1 MREIRNRQMALVTL
15 DNIYLSYSDAPLFD
29 HASLAIEEKDR
40 IAIVG
45 RNGAGKSTLLKIIEG
60 LIKPDDGRCIVQQG
74 VRIARLEQ
82 DPPAHLDL
90 PVYCYVAEGIPGIG
104 SLLSRYYILINAAD
118 GSDTSAELA
127 EISCAL
133 DRDEGW
139 HYDTEIYR
147 LLNLVGLAPETMMSS
162 LSGGW
167 LRKVAL
173 ARALVSS
180 PDLLLLDEPTNHID
194 IKSIIWLQDF
204 IASFRGAVVFI
215 SHDRSFI
222 NEVASRIADVDRGRI
237 SVFEGNY
244 DAYVQAK
251 QEALRLEEIANADF
265 DRRLSIEEAW
275 IRKGIKARL
284 TRSDS
289 RVRRLKEMRREHK
302 ERRARLGNVRMRID
316 DKEMSGKIVLEAEN
330 LCFNNGEK
338 DIIRDFS
345 TIVLRGDKIGVV
357 GANGVGKTTLIKMIL
372 GQLQPTSGRLKLGS
386 NLKIAY
392 FDQYREQL
400 DPEKTVMDNLAH
412 GKSEVDVAGRK
423 QHVLGYLQDF
433 LFSPQRS
440 RTPVKALSGGEK
452 NRLLLARIF
461 LHPCN
466 ILILDEPT
474 NDLDIDTLD
483 LLEELLANY
492 QATLIVVSHD
502 RYFIDNVAT
511 DTWYFDGSGK
521 IFENVGGYTDL
532 KETLARMELSNA
544 GERKTGGAE
553 PVKKQEPAQPPRERK
568 RKLSFKEAR
577 ELEQLPQEIEN
588 TDARIQ
594 EIEGIFVGADY
605 GTSSEDYRKE
615 IQQEYNS
622 LTEKLEHLYQRWE
635 ELEKINN
642 A

>member
-1 MREIRNRQMALVTL
+1 MALVTL

-29 HASLAIEEKDR
+29 HACLAIEEHDR
-40 IAIVG
+40 MAIVG

-74 VRIARLEQ
+74 IRIARLEQ
-82 DPPAHLDL
+82 DPPAHLEL

-104 SLLSRYYILINAAD
+104 SQLSAYYQLINDDSGAD
-118 GSDTSAELA
+118 NTARMA
-127 EISCAL
+127 EISCQL
-133 DRDEGW
+133 DKEEGW
-139 HYDTEIYR
+139 NYDTEIYR
-147 LLNLVGLAPETMMSS
+147 LLNLVGLSPETSMSS

-204 IASFRGAVVFI
+204 LSSFRGAVVFI

-222 NEVASRIADVDRGRI
+222 NDVALRIADVDRGRI
-237 SVFEGNY
+237 SVFDGNY
-244 DAYVQAK
+244 DSYVQAK

-289 RVRRLKEMRREHK
+289 RVRRLKEMRREHR

-316 DKEMSGKIVLEAEN
+316 DKEISGKIVLEAEN

-372 GQLQPTSGRLKLGS
+372 GQLQPTSGTLKLGS

-412 GKSEVDVAGRK
+412 GKSEVEVAGRK

-433 LFSPQRS
+433 LFSPQRA

-452 NRLLLARIF
+452 NRLLLAKIF
-461 LHPCN
+461 LRPCN

-483 LLEELLANY
+483 LLEDLLDSY

-532 KETLARMELSNA
+532 KETLARMELSNGSEQKA
-544 GERKTGGAE
+544 KNSE
-553 PVKKQEPAQPPRERK
+553 PVKKEEPVQPKRDRK
-568 RKLSFKEAR
+568 RKLSFKETK
-577 ELEQLPQEIEN
+577 ELEQLPQEIEKA
-588 TDARIQ
+588 DGRIQ
-594 EIEGIFVGADY
+594 EIEEIFAGVDY
-605 GTSSEDYRKE
+605 GSQSEEYKKN
-615 IQQEYNS
+615 IQQEYNA
-622 LTEKLEHLYQRWE
+622 LTERLEWLYQRWE

>member
-1 MREIRNRQMALVTL
+1 MALVTL

-29 HASLAIEEKDR
+29 HACLAIEEHDR
-40 IAIVG
+40 MAIVG

-74 VRIARLEQ
+74 IRIARLEQ
-82 DPPAHLDL
+82 DPPAHLEL

-104 SLLSRYYILINAAD
+104 SQLSAYYQLINDDSGAD
-118 GSDTSAELA
+118 NSARMA
-127 EISCAL
+127 EISCQL
-133 DRDEGW
+133 DKEEGW
-139 HYDTEIYR
+139 NYDTEIYR
-147 LLNLVGLAPETMMSS
+147 LLNLVGLSPETSMSS

-204 IASFRGAVVFI
+204 LSSFRGAVVFI

-222 NEVASRIADVDRGRI
+222 NDVALRIADVDRGRI
-237 SVFEGNY
+237 SVFDGNY
-244 DAYVQAK
+244 DSYVQAK

-289 RVRRLKEMRREHK
+289 RVRRLKEMRREHR
-302 ERRARLGNVRMRID
+302 ERRARLGNVRMRIN
-316 DKEMSGKIVLEAEN
+316 DKEISGKIVIEAEN

-372 GQLQPTSGRLKLGS
+372 GQLQPTSGTLKLGS

-412 GKSEVDVAGRK
+412 GKSEVEVAGRK

-433 LFSPQRS
+433 LFSPQRA

-461 LHPCN
+461 LRPCN

-483 LLEELLANY
+483 LLEELLDSY

-532 KETLARMELSNA
+532 KETLARMELSNGSEQKA
-544 GERKTGGAE
+544 KNSE
-553 PVKKQEPAQPPRERK
+553 PVKKEEPVQPKRDRK
-568 RKLSFKEAR
+568 RKLSFKETK
-577 ELEQLPQEIEN
+577 ELEQLPQEIEKA
-588 TDARIQ
+588 DGRIQ
-594 EIEGIFVGADY
+594 EIEEIFAGVDY
-605 GTSSEDYRKE
+605 GSQSEEYKKN
-615 IQQEYNS
+615 IQQEYNA
-622 LTEKLEHLYQRWE
+622 LTERLEWLYQRWE

>member
-1 MREIRNRQMALVTL
+1 MALVTL

-29 HASLAIEEKDR
+29 HACLAIEEHDR
-40 IAIVG
+40 MAIVG

-74 VRIARLEQ
+74 IRIARLEQ
-82 DPPAHLDL
+82 DPPAHLEL
-90 PVYCYVAEGIPGIG
+90 PVYCYVADGIPGIG
-104 SLLSRYYILINAAD
+104 SQLSAYYQLINDDSGAD
-118 GSDTSAELA
+118 NSARMA
-127 EISCAL
+127 EISCQL
-133 DRDEGW
+133 DKEEGW
-139 HYDTEIYR
+139 NYDTEIYR
-147 LLNLVGLAPETMMSS
+147 LLNLVGLSPETSMSS

-204 IASFRGAVVFI
+204 LSSFRGAVVFI

-222 NEVASRIADVDRGRI
+222 NDVALRIADVDRGRI
-237 SVFEGNY
+237 SVFDGNY
-244 DAYVQAK
+244 DSYVQAK
-251 QEALRLEEIANADF
+251 QEAMRLEEIANADF

-289 RVRRLKEMRREHK
+289 RVRRLKEMRREHR

-316 DKEMSGKIVLEAEN
+316 DKEISGKIVLEAEN

-372 GQLQPTSGRLKLGS
+372 GQLQPTSGTLKLGS

-412 GKSEVDVAGRK
+412 GKSEVEVAGRK

-433 LFSPQRS
+433 LFSPQRA

-461 LHPCN
+461 LRPCN

-483 LLEELLANY
+483 LLEELLDSY

-532 KETLARMELSNA
+532 KETLARMELSNGSEQKA
-544 GERKTGGAE
+544 KNSE
-553 PVKKQEPAQPPRERK
+553 PVKKEEPVQPKRDRK
-568 RKLSFKEAR
+568 RKLSFKETK
-577 ELEQLPQEIEN
+577 ELEQLPQEIEKA
-588 TDARIQ
+588 DGRIQ
-594 EIEGIFVGADY
+594 EIEEIFAGVDY
-605 GTSSEDYRKE
+605 GSQSEEYKKN
-615 IQQEYNS
+615 IQQEYNA
-622 LTEKLEHLYQRWE
+622 LTERLEWLYQRWE

>member
-1 MREIRNRQMALVTL
+1 MALVTL

-29 HASLAIEEKDR
+29 HACLSIEEHDR
-40 IAIVG
+40 MAIVG

-74 VRIARLEQ
+74 IRIARLEQ
-82 DPPAHLDL
+82 DPPAHLEL

-104 SLLSRYYILINAAD
+104 SQLSAYYQLINDDSGAD
-118 GSDTSAELA
+118 NTARMA
-127 EISCAL
+127 EISCQL
-133 DRDEGW
+133 DKEEGW
-139 HYDTEIYR
+139 NYDTEIYR
-147 LLNLVGLAPETMMSS
+147 LLNLVGLSPETSMSS

-204 IASFRGAVVFI
+204 LSSFRGAVVFI

-222 NEVASRIADVDRGRI
+222 NDVALRIADVDRGRI
-237 SVFEGNY
+237 SVFDGNY
-244 DAYVQAK
+244 DSYVQAK

-289 RVRRLKEMRREHK
+289 RVRRLKEMRREHR

-316 DKEMSGKIVLEAEN
+316 DKEISGKIVLEAEN

-372 GQLQPTSGRLKLGS
+372 GQLQPTSGTLKLGS

-412 GKSEVDVAGRK
+412 GKSEVEVAGRK

-433 LFSPQRS
+433 LFSPQRA

-461 LHPCN
+461 LRPCN

-483 LLEELLANY
+483 LLEELLDSY

-532 KETLARMELSNA
+532 KETLARMELSNGSEQKA
-544 GERKTGGAE
+544 KNSE
-553 PVKKQEPAQPPRERK
+553 PVKKEEPVQPKRDRK
-568 RKLSFKEAR
+568 RKLSFKETK
-577 ELEQLPQEIEN
+577 ELEQLPQEIEKA
-588 TDARIQ
+588 DGRIQ
-594 EIEGIFVGADY
+594 EIEEIFAGVDY
-605 GTSSEDYRKE
+605 GSQSEEYKKN
-615 IQQEYNS
+615 IQQEYNA
-622 LTEKLEHLYQRWE
+622 LTERLEWLYQRWE

>member
-1 MREIRNRQMALVTL
+1 MALVTL

-29 HASLAIEEKDR
+29 HACLAIEEHDR
-40 IAIVG
+40 MAIVG

-74 VRIARLEQ
+74 IRIARLEQ
-82 DPPAHLDL
+82 DPPAHLEL
-90 PVYCYVAEGIPGIG
+90 PVYCYVAEGIQGIG
-104 SLLSRYYILINAAD
+104 SQLSAYYQLINDDSGAD
-118 GSDTSAELA
+118 NSARMA
-127 EISCAL
+127 EISCQL
-133 DRDEGW
+133 DKEEGW
-139 HYDTEIYR
+139 NYDTEIYR
-147 LLNLVGLAPETMMSS
+147 LLNLVGLSPETSMSS

-204 IASFRGAVVFI
+204 LSSFRGAVVFI

-222 NEVASRIADVDRGRI
+222 NDVALRIADVDRGRI
-237 SVFEGNY
+237 SVFDGNY
-244 DAYVQAK
+244 DSYVQAK

-289 RVRRLKEMRREHK
+289 RVRRLKEMRREHR

-316 DKEMSGKIVLEAEN
+316 DKEISGKIVLEAEN

-372 GQLQPTSGRLKLGS
+372 GQLQPTSGTLKLGS

-412 GKSEVDVAGRK
+412 GKSEVEVAGRK

-433 LFSPQRS
+433 LFSPQRA

-461 LHPCN
+461 LRPCN

-483 LLEELLANY
+483 LLEELLDSY

-532 KETLARMELSNA
+532 KETLARMELSNGSEQKA
-544 GERKTGGAE
+544 KNSE
-553 PVKKQEPAQPPRERK
+553 PVKKEEPVQPKRDRK
-568 RKLSFKEAR
+568 RKLSFKETK
-577 ELEQLPQEIEN
+577 ELEQLPQEIEKA
-588 TDARIQ
+588 DGRIQ
-594 EIEGIFVGADY
+594 EIEEIFAGVDY
-605 GTSSEDYRKE
+605 GSQSEEYKKN
-615 IQQEYNS
+615 IQQEYNA
-622 LTEKLEHLYQRWE
+622 LTERLEWLYQRWE
-635 ELEKINN
+635 ELETINN

>member
-1 MREIRNRQMALVTL
+1 MALVTL

-29 HASLAIEEKDR
+29 HACLAIEEHDR
-40 IAIVG
+40 MAIVG

-74 VRIARLEQ
+74 IRIARLEQ
-82 DPPAHLDL
+82 DPPAHLEL

-104 SLLSRYYILINAAD
+104 SQLSAYYQLINDDSGAD
-118 GSDTSAELA
+118 NSARMA
-127 EISCAL
+127 EISCQL
-133 DRDEGW
+133 DKEEGW
-139 HYDTEIYR
+139 NYDTEIYR
-147 LLNLVGLAPETMMSS
+147 LLNLVGLSPETSMSS

-204 IASFRGAVVFI
+204 LSSFRGAVVFI

-222 NEVASRIADVDRGRI
+222 NDVALRIADVDRGRI
-237 SVFEGNY
+237 SVFDGNY
-244 DAYVQAK
+244 DSYVQAK

-289 RVRRLKEMRREHK
+289 RVRRLKEMRREHR

-316 DKEMSGKIVLEAEN
+316 DKEISGKIVIEAEN

-372 GQLQPTSGRLKLGS
+372 GQLQPTSGTLKLGS

-412 GKSEVDVAGRK
+412 GKSEVEVAGRK

-433 LFSPQRS
+433 LFSPQRA

-452 NRLLLARIF
+452 NRLLLARI
-461 LHPCN
+461 LLRPRN

-483 LLEELLANY
+483 LLEELLDSY

-532 KETLARMELSNA
+532 KETLARMELSNGSEQKA
-544 GERKTGGAE
+544 KNSE
-553 PVKKQEPAQPPRERK
+553 PVKKEEPVQPKRDRK
-568 RKLSFKEAR
+568 RKLSFKETK
-577 ELEQLPQEIEN
+577 ELEQLPQEIEKA
-588 TDARIQ
+588 DGRIQ
-594 EIEGIFVGADY
+594 EIEEIFAGVDY
-605 GTSSEDYRKE
+605 GSQSEEYKKN
-615 IQQEYNS
+615 IQQEYNA
-622 LTEKLEHLYQRWE
+622 LTERLEWLYQRWE

>member
-1 MREIRNRQMALVTL
+1 MALVTL

-29 HASLAIEEKDR
+29 HACLAIEEHDR
-40 IAIVG
+40 MAIVG

-74 VRIARLEQ
+74 IRIARLEQ
-82 DPPAHLDL
+82 DPPAHLEL

-104 SLLSRYYILINAAD
+104 SQLSAYYQLINDDSGAD
-118 GSDTSAELA
+118 NTARMA
-127 EISCAL
+127 EISCQL
-133 DRDEGW
+133 DKEEGW
-139 HYDTEIYR
+139 NYDTEIYR
-147 LLNLVGLAPETMMSS
+147 LLNLVGLSPETSMSS

-204 IASFRGAVVFI
+204 LSSFRGAVVFI

-222 NEVASRIADVDRGRI
+222 NDVALRIADVDRGRI
-237 SVFEGNY
+237 SVFDGNY
-244 DAYVQAK
+244 DSYVQAK

-289 RVRRLKEMRREHK
+289 RVRRLKEMRREHR

-316 DKEMSGKIVLEAEN
+316 DKEISGKIVIEAEN

-372 GQLQPTSGRLKLGS
+372 GQLQPTSGTLKLGS

-412 GKSEVDVAGRK
+412 GKSEVEVAGRK

-433 LFSPQRS
+433 LFSPQRA

-461 LHPCN
+461 LRPCN

-483 LLEELLANY
+483 LLEELLDSY

-532 KETLARMELSNA
+532 KETLARMELSNGSEQKA
-544 GERKTGGAE
+544 KNSE
-553 PVKKQEPAQPPRERK
+553 PVKKEEPVQPKRDRK
-568 RKLSFKEAR
+568 RKLSFKETK
-577 ELEQLPQEIEN
+577 ELEQLPQEIEKA
-588 TDARIQ
+588 DGRIQ
-594 EIEGIFVGADY
+594 EIEEIFAGVDY
-605 GTSSEDYRKE
+605 GSQSEEYKKN
-615 IQQEYNS
+615 IQQEYNA
-622 LTEKLEHLYQRWE
+622 LTERLEWLYQRWE

>member
-1 MREIRNRQMALVTL
+1 MSLVTL

-29 HASLAIEEKDR
+29 HTSLSIEEHDR

-60 LIKPDDGRCIVQQG
+60 GIMPDEGRRIVQQG

-90 PVYCYVAEGIPGIG
+90 PVYCFVAQGIPEVGA
-104 SLLSRYYILINAAD
+104 LLSEYYLLIGREGKSPAD
-118 GSDTSAELA
+118 EARMM
-127 EISCAL
+127 EITVAI
-133 DRDEGW
+133 EHEGGW
-139 HYDTEIYR
+139 HYEAEIYR
-147 LLNLVGLAPETMMSS
+147 LLNLIGLQPDSQMAD

-173 ARALVSS
+173 ARALVSQ
-180 PDLLLLDEPTNHID
+180 PDVLLLDEPTNHID
-194 IKSIIWLQDF
+194 INSIIWLQEF
-204 IASFRGAVVFI
+204 IAGFRGAVVFI

-222 NEVASRIADVDRGRI
+222 NDVARRIADVDRGVI
-237 SVFEGNY
+237 SVFDGNY
-244 DAYVQAK
+244 DAYVAAK

-289 RVRRLKEMRREHK
+289 RVRRLKEMRREHR
-302 ERRARLGNVRMRID
+302 ERRSRMGSVNMRID
-316 DKEMSGKIVLEAEN
+316 DKELSGKIVLEAEN
-330 LCFNNGEK
+330 LTFNNGEK
-338 DIIRDFS
+338 DIIKDFS
-345 TIVLRGDKIGVV
+345 TIVLRGDKIGVI
-357 GANGVGKTTLIKMIL
+357 GANGVGKTTLIKIIL
-372 GQLQPTSGRLKLGS
+372 GQLQPTSGTLKLGS
-386 NLKIAY
+386 NLNIAY

-412 GKSEVDVAGRK
+412 GKTEVEVAGRK
-423 QHVLGYLQDF
+423 QHILGYLQDF

-440 RTPVKALSGGEK
+440 RTPVKALAGGEK

-461 LHPCN
+461 LRPCN

-483 LLEELLANY
+483 LLEELLGNY

-502 RYFIDNVAT
+502 RYFIDNVVT
-511 DTWYFDGSGK
+511 DTWYFDGSGRV
-521 IFENVGGYTDL
+521 IENVGGYTDL
-532 KETLARMELSNA
+532 KEFLA
-544 GERKTGGAE
+544 KTEQAKTENTSKGSGDGSSEKTRAS
-553 PVKKQEPAQPPRERK
+553 QPALRERERK
-568 RKLSFKEAR
+568 RRLSFKETR
-577 ELEQLPQEIEN
+577 ELESMPEEIEK

-594 EIEGIFVGADY
+594 EIESIFAGSGY
-605 GTSSEDYRKE
+605 GSESEEFKKN
-615 IQQEYNS
+615 IQLEYNT
-622 LTEKLEHLYQRWE
+622 LTEKLEWLYQRWE
-635 ELEKINN
+635 ELEAIAN

>member
-1 MREIRNRQMALVTL
+1 MALVTL

-29 HASLAIEEKDR
+29 HACLAIEEHDR
-40 IAIVG
+40 MAIVG

-74 VRIARLEQ
+74 IRIARLEQ
-82 DPPAHLDL
+82 DPPAHLEL

-104 SLLSRYYILINAAD
+104 SQLSAYYQLINDDSGAD
-118 GSDTSAELA
+118 NTARMA
-127 EISCAL
+127 EISCQL
-133 DRDEGW
+133 DKEEGW
-139 HYDTEIYR
+139 NYDTEIYR
-147 LLNLVGLAPETMMSS
+147 LLNLVGLSPETSMSS

-204 IASFRGAVVFI
+204 LSSFRGAVVFI

-222 NEVASRIADVDRGRI
+222 NDVALRIADVDRGRI
-237 SVFEGNY
+237 SVFDGNY
-244 DAYVQAK
+244 DSYVQAK

-289 RVRRLKEMRREHK
+289 RVRRLKEMRREHR

-316 DKEMSGKIVLEAEN
+316 DKEISGNIVLEAEN

-372 GQLQPTSGRLKLGS
+372 GQLQPTSGTLKLGS

-412 GKSEVDVAGRK
+412 GKSEVEVAGRK

-433 LFSPQRS
+433 LFSPQRA

-461 LHPCN
+461 LRPCN

-483 LLEELLANY
+483 LLEELLDSY

-532 KETLARMELSNA
+532 KETLARMELSNGSEQKA
-544 GERKTGGAE
+544 KNSE
-553 PVKKQEPAQPPRERK
+553 PVKKEEPVQPKRDRK
-568 RKLSFKEAR
+568 RKLSFKETK
-577 ELEQLPQEIEN
+577 ELEQLPQEIEKA
-588 TDARIQ
+588 DGRIQ
-594 EIEGIFVGADY
+594 EIEEIFAGVDY
-605 GTSSEDYRKE
+605 GSQSEEYKKN
-615 IQQEYNS
+615 IQQEYNA
-622 LTEKLEHLYQRWE
+622 LTERLEWLYQRWE

>member
-1 MREIRNRQMALVTL
+1 MALVTL

-29 HASLAIEEKDR
+29 HACLAIEEHDR
-40 IAIVG
+40 MAIVG

-74 VRIARLEQ
+74 IRIARLEQ
-82 DPPAHLDL
+82 DPPAHLEL

-104 SLLSRYYILINAAD
+104 SQLSAYYQLINDDSGAD
-118 GSDTSAELA
+118 NSARMA
-127 EISCAL
+127 EISCQL
-133 DRDEGW
+133 DKEEGW
-139 HYDTEIYR
+139 NYDTEIYR
-147 LLNLVGLAPETMMSS
+147 LLNLVGLSPETSMSS

-204 IASFRGAVVFI
+204 LSSFRGAVVFI

-222 NEVASRIADVDRGRI
+222 NDVALRIADVDRGRI
-237 SVFEGNY
+237 SVFDGNY
-244 DAYVQAK
+244 DSYVQAK

-289 RVRRLKEMRREHK
+289 RVRRLKEMRREHR

-316 DKEMSGKIVLEAEN
+316 DKEISGKIVIEAEN

-372 GQLQPTSGRLKLGS
+372 GQLQPTSGTLKLGS

-412 GKSEVDVAGRK
+412 GKSEVEVAGRK

-433 LFSPQRS
+433 LFSPQRA

-461 LHPCN
+461 LRPCN

-483 LLEELLANY
+483 LLEELLDSY

-532 KETLARMELSNA
+532 KETLARMELSNGSEQKA
-544 GERKTGGAE
+544 KNSE
-553 PVKKQEPAQPPRERK
+553 PVKKEEPVQPKRDRK
-568 RKLSFKEAR
+568 RKLSFKETK
-577 ELEQLPQEIEN
+577 ELEHLPQEIEKA
-588 TDARIQ
+588 DGRIQ
-594 EIEGIFVGADY
+594 EIEEIFAGVDY
-605 GTSSEDYRKE
+605 GSQSEEYKKN
-615 IQQEYNS
+615 IQQEYNA
-622 LTEKLEHLYQRWE
+622 LTERLEWLYQRWE

>member
-1 MREIRNRQMALVTL
+1 MALVTL

-29 HASLAIEEKDR
+29 HACLAIEEHDR
-40 IAIVG
+40 MAIVG

-74 VRIARLEQ
+74 IRIARLEQ
-82 DPPAHLDL
+82 DPPAHLEL

-104 SLLSRYYILINAAD
+104 SQLSAYYQLINDDSGAD
-118 GSDTSAELA
+118 NTARMA
-127 EISCAL
+127 EISCQL
-133 DRDEGW
+133 DKEEGW
-139 HYDTEIYR
+139 NYDTEIYR
-147 LLNLVGLAPETMMSS
+147 LLNLVGLSPETSMSS

-204 IASFRGAVVFI
+204 LSSFRGAVVFI

-222 NEVASRIADVDRGRI
+222 NDVALRIADVDRGRI
-237 SVFEGNY
+237 SVFDGNY
-244 DAYVQAK
+244 DSYVQAK

-289 RVRRLKEMRREHK
+289 RVRRLKEMRREHR

-316 DKEMSGKIVLEAEN
+316 DKEISGKIVLEAEN

-372 GQLQPTSGRLKLGS
+372 GQLQPTSGTLKLGS

-412 GKSEVDVAGRK
+412 GKSEVEVAGRK

-433 LFSPQRS
+433 LFSPQRA

-461 LHPCN
+461 LRPCN

-483 LLEELLANY
+483 LLEDLLDSY

-532 KETLARMELSNA
+532 KETLARMELSNGSEQKA
-544 GERKTGGAE
+544 KNSE
-553 PVKKQEPAQPPRERK
+553 PVKKEEPVQPKRDRK
-568 RKLSFKEAR
+568 RKLSFKETK
-577 ELEQLPQEIEN
+577 ELEQLPQEIEKA
-588 TDARIQ
+588 DGRIQ
-594 EIEGIFVGADY
+594 EIEEIFAGVDY
-605 GTSSEDYRKE
+605 GSQSEEYKKN
-615 IQQEYNS
+615 IQQEYNA
-622 LTEKLEHLYQRWE
+622 LTERLEWLYQRWE

>member
-1 MREIRNRQMALVTL
+1 MALVTL

-29 HASLAIEEKDR
+29 HACLAIEEHDR
-40 IAIVG
+40 MAIVG

-74 VRIARLEQ
+74 IRIARLEQ
-82 DPPAHLDL
+82 DPPAHLEL

-104 SLLSRYYILINAAD
+104 SQLSAYYQLINDDSGAD
-118 GSDTSAELA
+118 NTARMA
-127 EISCAL
+127 EISCQL
-133 DRDEGW
+133 DKEEGW
-139 HYDTEIYR
+139 NYDTEIYR
-147 LLNLVGLAPETMMSS
+147 LLNLVGLSPENSMSS

-204 IASFRGAVVFI
+204 LSSFRGAVVFI

-222 NEVASRIADVDRGRI
+222 NDVALRIADVDRGRI
-237 SVFEGNY
+237 SVFDGNY
-244 DAYVQAK
+244 DSYVQAK

-289 RVRRLKEMRREHK
+289 RVRRLKEMRREHR

-316 DKEMSGKIVLEAEN
+316 DKEISGKIVLEAEN

-372 GQLQPTSGRLKLGS
+372 GQLQPTSGTLKLGS

-412 GKSEVDVAGRK
+412 GKSEVEVAGRK

-433 LFSPQRS
+433 LFSPQRA

-461 LHPCN
+461 LRPCN

-483 LLEELLANY
+483 LLEELLDSY

-532 KETLARMELSNA
+532 KETLARMELSNGSEQKA
-544 GERKTGGAE
+544 KNSE
-553 PVKKQEPAQPPRERK
+553 PVKKEEPVQPKRDRK
-568 RKLSFKEAR
+568 RKLSFKETK
-577 ELEQLPQEIEN
+577 ELEQLPQEIEKA
-588 TDARIQ
+588 DGRIQ
-594 EIEGIFVGADY
+594 EIEEIFAGVDY
-605 GTSSEDYRKE
+605 GSQSEEYKKN
-615 IQQEYNS
+615 IQQEYNA
-622 LTEKLEHLYQRWE
+622 LTERLEWLYQRWE

>member
-1 MREIRNRQMALVTL
+1 MALVTL

-29 HASLAIEEKDR
+29 HACLAIEEHDR
-40 IAIVG
+40 MAIVG

-74 VRIARLEQ
+74 IRIARLEQ
-82 DPPAHLDL
+82 DPPAHLEL

-104 SLLSRYYILINAAD
+104 SQLSAYYQLINDDSGAD
-118 GSDTSAELA
+118 NTARMA
-127 EISCAL
+127 EISCQL
-133 DRDEGW
+133 DKEEGW
-139 HYDTEIYR
+139 NYDTEIYR
-147 LLNLVGLAPETMMSS
+147 LLNLVGLSPETSMSS

-204 IASFRGAVVFI
+204 LSSFRGAVVFI

-222 NEVASRIADVDRGRI
+222 NDVALRIADVDRGRI
-237 SVFEGNY
+237 SVFDGNY
-244 DAYVQAK
+244 DSYVQAK

-289 RVRRLKEMRREHK
+289 RVRRLKEMRREHR

-316 DKEMSGKIVLEAEN
+316 DKEISGKIVLEAEN

-372 GQLQPTSGRLKLGS
+372 GQLQPTSGTLKLGS

-412 GKSEVDVAGRK
+412 GKSEVEVAGRK

-433 LFSPQRS
+433 LFSPQRA

-452 NRLLLARIF
+452 NRLLLAIIF
-461 LHPCN
+461 LRPCN

-483 LLEELLANY
+483 LLEDLLDSY

-532 KETLARMELSNA
+532 KETLARMELSNGSEQKA
-544 GERKTGGAE
+544 KNSE
-553 PVKKQEPAQPPRERK
+553 PVKKEEPVQPKRDRK
-568 RKLSFKEAR
+568 RKLSFKETK
-577 ELEQLPQEIEN
+577 ELEQLPQEIEKA
-588 TDARIQ
+588 DGRIQ
-594 EIEGIFVGADY
+594 EIEEIFAGVDY
-605 GTSSEDYRKE
+605 GSQSEEYKKN
-615 IQQEYNS
+615 IQQEYNA
-622 LTEKLEHLYQRWE
+622 LTERLEWLYQRWE

>member
-1 MREIRNRQMALVTL
+1 MSLVTL

-29 HASLAIEEKDR
+29 HTSLSIEEHDR

-60 LIKPDDGRCIVQQG
+60 GIMPDEGRRIVQQG

-82 DPPAHLDL
+82 DPPAHLEL

-104 SLLSRYYILINAAD
+104 SQLSAYYQLINDDSGAD
-118 GSDTSAELA
+118 NSARMA
-127 EISCAL
+127 EISCQL
-133 DRDEGW
+133 DKEEGW
-139 HYDTEIYR
+139 NYDTEIYR
-147 LLNLVGLAPETMMSS
+147 LLNLVGLSPETSMSS

-204 IASFRGAVVFI
+204 LSSFRGAVVFI

-222 NEVASRIADVDRGRI
+222 NDVALRIADVDRGRI
-237 SVFEGNY
+237 SVFDGNY
-244 DAYVQAK
+244 DSYVQAK

-289 RVRRLKEMRREHK
+289 RVRRLKEMRREHR

-316 DKEMSGKIVLEAEN
+316 DKEISGKIVLEAEN

-372 GQLQPTSGRLKLGS
+372 GQLQPTSGTLKLGS

-412 GKSEVDVAGRK
+412 GKSEVEVAGRK

-433 LFSPQRS
+433 LFSPQRA

-461 LHPCN
+461 LRPCN

-483 LLEELLANY
+483 LLEELLDSY

-532 KETLARMELSNA
+532 KETLARMELSNGSEQKA
-544 GERKTGGAE
+544 KNSE
-553 PVKKQEPAQPPRERK
+553 PVKKEEPVQPKRDRK
-568 RKLSFKEAR
+568 RKLSFKETK
-577 ELEQLPQEIEN
+577 ELEQLPQEIEKA
-588 TDARIQ
+588 DGRIQ
-594 EIEGIFVGADY
+594 EIEEIFAGVDY
-605 GTSSEDYRKE
+605 GSQSEEYKKN
-615 IQQEYNS
+615 IQQEYNA
-622 LTEKLEHLYQRWE
+622 LTERLEWLYQRWE

>member
-1 MREIRNRQMALVTL
+1 MALVTL

-29 HASLAIEEKDR
+29 HACLAIEEHDR
-40 IAIVG
+40 MAIVG

-74 VRIARLEQ
+74 IRIARLEQ
-82 DPPAHLDL
+82 DPPAHLEL

-104 SLLSRYYILINAAD
+104 SQLSAYYQLINDDSGAD
-118 GSDTSAELA
+118 NTARMA
-127 EISCAL
+127 EISCQL
-133 DRDEGW
+133 DKEEGW
-139 HYDTEIYR
+139 NYDTEIYR
-147 LLNLVGLAPETMMSS
+147 LLNLVGLSPETSMSS

-204 IASFRGAVVFI
+204 LSSFRGAVVFI

-222 NEVASRIADVDRGRI
+222 NDVALRIADVDRGRI
-237 SVFEGNY
+237 SVFDGNY
-244 DAYVQAK
+244 DSYVQAK

-289 RVRRLKEMRREHK
+289 RVRRLKEMRREHR

-316 DKEMSGKIVLEAEN
+316 DKEISGKIVIEAEN

-372 GQLQPTSGRLKLGS
+372 GQLQPTSGTLKLGS

-412 GKSEVDVAGRK
+412 GKSEVEVAGRK

-433 LFSPQRS
+433 LFSPQRA

-461 LHPCN
+461 LRPCN

-483 LLEELLANY
+483 LLEELLDSY

-532 KETLARMELSNA
+532 KETLARMELSNGSEQKA
-544 GERKTGGAE
+544 KNSE
-553 PVKKQEPAQPPRERK
+553 PVKKEEPVQPKRDRK
-568 RKLSFKEAR
+568 RKLSFKETK
-577 ELEQLPQEIEN
+577 ELEQLPQEIEKA
-588 TDARIQ
+588 DGRIQ
-594 EIEGIFVGADY
+594 EIEEIFAGVDY
-605 GTSSEDYRKE
+605 GSQSEEYKKN
-615 IQQEYNS
+615 IQQEYNA
-622 LTEKLEHLYQRWE
+622 LTERLEWLYQRWE
-635 ELEKINN
+635 ELDKINN

>member
-1 MREIRNRQMALVTL
+1 MALVTL

-29 HASLAIEEKDR
+29 HACLSIEEHDR
-40 IAIVG
+40 MAIVG

-74 VRIARLEQ
+74 IRIARLEQ
-82 DPPAHLDL
+82 DPPAHLEL

-104 SLLSRYYILINAAD
+104 SQLSAYYQLINDDSGAD
-118 GSDTSAELA
+118 NSARMA
-127 EISCAL
+127 EISCQL
-133 DRDEGW
+133 DKEEGW
-139 HYDTEIYR
+139 NYDTEIYR
-147 LLNLVGLAPETMMSS
+147 LLNLVGLSPETSMSS

-204 IASFRGAVVFI
+204 LSSFRGAVVFI

-222 NEVASRIADVDRGRI
+222 NDVALRIADVDRGRI
-237 SVFEGNY
+237 SVFDGNY
-244 DAYVQAK
+244 DSYVQAK

-289 RVRRLKEMRREHK
+289 RVRRLKEMRREHR

-316 DKEMSGKIVLEAEN
+316 DKEISGKIVIEAEN

-372 GQLQPTSGRLKLGS
+372 GQLQPTSGTLKLGS

-412 GKSEVDVAGRK
+412 GKSEVEVAGRK

-433 LFSPQRS
+433 LFSPQRA

-461 LHPCN
+461 LRPCN

-483 LLEELLANY
+483 LLEELLDSY

-532 KETLARMELSNA
+532 KETLARMELSNGSEQKA
-544 GERKTGGAE
+544 KNSE
-553 PVKKQEPAQPPRERK
+553 PVKKEEPVQPKRDRK
-568 RKLSFKEAR
+568 RKLSFKETK
-577 ELEQLPQEIEN
+577 ELEQLPQEIEKA
-588 TDARIQ
+588 DGRIQ
-594 EIEGIFVGADY
+594 EIEEIFAGVDY
-605 GTSSEDYRKE
+605 GSQSEEYKKN
-615 IQQEYNS
+615 IQQEYNA
-622 LTEKLEHLYQRWE
+622 LTERLEWLYQRWE

>member
-1 MREIRNRQMALVTL
+1 MALVTL

-29 HASLAIEEKDR
+29 HACLAIEEHDR
-40 IAIVG
+40 MAIVG

-74 VRIARLEQ
+74 IRIARLEQ
-82 DPPAHLDL
+82 DPPAHLEL

-104 SLLSRYYILINAAD
+104 SQLSAYYQLINDDSGAD
-118 GSDTSAELA
+118 NSARMA
-127 EISCAL
+127 EISCQL
-133 DRDEGW
+133 DKEEGW
-139 HYDTEIYR
+139 NYDTEIYR
-147 LLNLVGLAPETMMSS
+147 LLNLVGLSPETSMSS

-204 IASFRGAVVFI
+204 LSSFRGAVVFI

-222 NEVASRIADVDRGRI
+222 NDVALRIADVDRGRI
-237 SVFEGNY
+237 SVFDGNY
-244 DAYVQAK
+244 DSYVQAK

-289 RVRRLKEMRREHK
+289 RVRRLKEMRREHR

-316 DKEMSGKIVLEAEN
+316 DKEISGKIVIEAEN

-372 GQLQPTSGRLKLGS
+372 GQLQPTSGTLKLGS

-412 GKSEVDVAGRK
+412 GKSEVEVVGRK

-433 LFSPQRS
+433 LFSPQRA

-461 LHPCN
+461 LRPCN

-483 LLEELLANY
+483 LLEELLDSY

-532 KETLARMELSNA
+532 KETLARMELSNGSEQKA
-544 GERKTGGAE
+544 KNSE
-553 PVKKQEPAQPPRERK
+553 PVKKEEPVQPKRDRK
-568 RKLSFKEAR
+568 RKLSFKETK
-577 ELEQLPQEIEN
+577 ELEQLPQEIEKA
-588 TDARIQ
+588 DGRIQ
-594 EIEGIFVGADY
+594 EIEEIFAGVDY
-605 GTSSEDYRKE
+605 GSQSEEYKKN
-615 IQQEYNS
+615 IQQEYNA
-622 LTEKLEHLYQRWE
+622 LTERLEWLYQRWE

>member
-1 MREIRNRQMALVTL
+1 MALVTL

-29 HASLAIEEKDR
+29 HACLAIEEHDR
-40 IAIVG
+40 MAIVG

-74 VRIARLEQ
+74 IRIARLEQ
-82 DPPAHLDL
+82 DPPAHLEL

-104 SLLSRYYILINAAD
+104 SQLSAYYQLINDDSGAD
-118 GSDTSAELA
+118 NTARMA
-127 EISCAL
+127 EISCQL
-133 DRDEGW
+133 DKEEGW
-139 HYDTEIYR
+139 NYDTEIYR
-147 LLNLVGLAPETMMSS
+147 LLNLVGLSPETSMSS

-204 IASFRGAVVFI
+204 LSSFRGAVVFI

-222 NEVASRIADVDRGRI
+222 NDVALRIADVDRGRI
-237 SVFEGNY
+237 SVFDGNY
-244 DAYVQAK
+244 DSYVQAK

-289 RVRRLKEMRREHK
+289 RVRRLKEMRREHR

-316 DKEMSGKIVLEAEN
+316 DKEISGKIVLEAEN
-330 LCFNNGEK
+330 ICFNNGEK

-372 GQLQPTSGRLKLGS
+372 GQLQPTSGTLKLGS

-412 GKSEVDVAGRK
+412 GKSEVEVAGRK

-433 LFSPQRS
+433 LFSPQRA

-461 LHPCN
+461 LRPCN

-483 LLEELLANY
+483 LLEELLDSY

-532 KETLARMELSNA
+532 KETLARMELSNGSEQKA
-544 GERKTGGAE
+544 KNSE
-553 PVKKQEPAQPPRERK
+553 PVKKEEPVQPKRDRK
-568 RKLSFKEAR
+568 RKLSFKETK
-577 ELEQLPQEIEN
+577 ELEQLPQEIEKA
-588 TDARIQ
+588 DGRIQ
-594 EIEGIFVGADY
+594 EIEEIFAGVDY
-605 GTSSEDYRKE
+605 GSQSEEYKKN
-615 IQQEYNS
+615 IQQEYNA
-622 LTEKLEHLYQRWE
+622 LTERLEWLYQRWE

>member
-1 MREIRNRQMALVTL
+1 MALVTL

-29 HASLAIEEKDR
+29 HACLAIEEHDR
-40 IAIVG
+40 MAIVG

-74 VRIARLEQ
+74 IRIARLEQ
-82 DPPAHLDL
+82 DPPAHLEL

-104 SLLSRYYILINAAD
+104 SQLSAYYQLINDDSGAD
-118 GSDTSAELA
+118 NTARMA
-127 EISCAL
+127 EISCQL
-133 DRDEGW
+133 DKEEGW
-139 HYDTEIYR
+139 NYDTEIYR
-147 LLNLVGLAPETMMSS
+147 LLNLVGLSPETSMSS

-204 IASFRGAVVFI
+204 LSSFRGAVVFI

-222 NEVASRIADVDRGRI
+222 NDVALRIADVDRGRI
-237 SVFEGNY
+237 SVFDGNY
-244 DAYVQAK
+244 DSYVQAK

-289 RVRRLKEMRREHK
+289 RVRRLKEMRREHR

-316 DKEMSGKIVLEAEN
+316 DKEISGKIVLEAEN

-372 GQLQPTSGRLKLGS
+372 GQLQPTSGTLKLGS

-412 GKSEVDVAGRK
+412 GKSEVEVAGRK

-433 LFSPQRS
+433 LFSPQRA

-452 NRLLLARIF
+452 NRLLLAKIF
-461 LHPCN
+461 LRPCN

-483 LLEELLANY
+483 LLEELLDSY

-532 KETLARMELSNA
+532 KETLARMELSNGSEQKA
-544 GERKTGGAE
+544 KNSE
-553 PVKKQEPAQPPRERK
+553 PVKKEEPVQPKRDRK
-568 RKLSFKEAR
+568 RKLSFKETK
-577 ELEQLPQEIEN
+577 ELEQLPQEIEKA
-588 TDARIQ
+588 DGRIQ
-594 EIEGIFVGADY
+594 EIEEIFAGVDY
-605 GTSSEDYRKE
+605 GSQSEEYKKN
-615 IQQEYNS
+615 IQQEYNA
-622 LTEKLEHLYQRWE
+622 LTERLEWLYQRWE

>member
-1 MREIRNRQMALVTL
+1 MALVTL

-29 HASLAIEEKDR
+29 HACLAIEEHDR
-40 IAIVG
+40 MAIVG

-74 VRIARLEQ
+74 IRIARLEQ
-82 DPPAHLDL
+82 DPPAHLEL

-104 SLLSRYYILINAAD
+104 SQLSAYYQLINDDSGAD
-118 GSDTSAELA
+118 NSARMA
-127 EISCAL
+127 EISCQL
-133 DRDEGW
+133 DKEEGW
-139 HYDTEIYR
+139 NYDTEIYR
-147 LLNLVGLAPETMMSS
+147 LLNLVGLSPETSMSS

-204 IASFRGAVVFI
+204 LSSFRGAVVFI

-222 NEVASRIADVDRGRI
+222 NDVALRIADVDRGRI
-237 SVFEGNY
+237 SVFDGNY
-244 DAYVQAK
+244 DSYVQAK

-289 RVRRLKEMRREHK
+289 RVRRLKEMRREHR

-316 DKEMSGKIVLEAEN
+316 DKEISGKIVIEAEN

-372 GQLQPTSGRLKLGS
+372 GQLQPTSGTLKLGS

-412 GKSEVDVAGRK
+412 GKSEVEVAGRK

-433 LFSPQRS
+433 LFSPQRA

-461 LHPCN
+461 LRPCN

-483 LLEELLANY
+483 LLEELLDSY

-511 DTWYFDGSGK
+511 ETWYFDGSGK

-532 KETLARMELSNA
+532 KETLARMELSNGSEQKA
-544 GERKTGGAE
+544 KNSE
-553 PVKKQEPAQPPRERK
+553 PVKKEEPVQPKRDRK
-568 RKLSFKEAR
+568 RKLSFKETK
-577 ELEQLPQEIEN
+577 ELEQLPQEIEKA
-588 TDARIQ
+588 DGRIQ
-594 EIEGIFVGADY
+594 EIEEIFAGVDY
-605 GTSSEDYRKE
+605 GSQSEEYKKN
-615 IQQEYNS
+615 IQQEYNA
-622 LTEKLEHLYQRWE
+622 LTERLEWLYQRWE

>member
-1 MREIRNRQMALVTL
+1 MALVTL

-29 HASLAIEEKDR
+29 HACLAIEEHDR
-40 IAIVG
+40 MAIVG

-74 VRIARLEQ
+74 IRIARLEQ
-82 DPPAHLDL
+82 DPPAHLEL

-104 SLLSRYYILINAAD
+104 SQLSAYYQLINDDSGAD
-118 GSDTSAELA
+118 NSARMA
-127 EISCAL
+127 EISCQL
-133 DRDEGW
+133 DKEEGW
-139 HYDTEIYR
+139 NYDTEIYR
-147 LLNLVGLAPETMMSS
+147 LLNLVGLSPETSMSS

-204 IASFRGAVVFI
+204 LSSFRGAVVFI

-222 NEVASRIADVDRGRI
+222 NDVALRIADVDRGRI
-237 SVFEGNY
+237 SVFDGNY
-244 DAYVQAK
+244 DSYVQAK

-289 RVRRLKEMRREHK
+289 RVRRLKEMRREHR

-316 DKEMSGKIVLEAEN
+316 DKEISGKIVIEAEN

-372 GQLQPTSGRLKLGS
+372 GQLQPTSGTLKLGA

-412 GKSEVDVAGRK
+412 GKSEVEVAGRK

-433 LFSPQRS
+433 LFSPQRA

-461 LHPCN
+461 LRPCN

-483 LLEELLANY
+483 LLEELLDSY

-532 KETLARMELSNA
+532 KETLARMELSNGSEQKA
-544 GERKTGGAE
+544 KNSE
-553 PVKKQEPAQPPRERK
+553 PVKKEEPVQPKRDRK
-568 RKLSFKEAR
+568 RKLSFKETK
-577 ELEQLPQEIEN
+577 ELEQLPQEIEKA
-588 TDARIQ
+588 DGRIQ
-594 EIEGIFVGADY
+594 EIEEIFAGVDY
-605 GTSSEDYRKE
+605 GSQSEEYKKN
-615 IQQEYNS
+615 IQQEYNA
-622 LTEKLEHLYQRWE
+622 LTERLEWLYQRWE